1 MLLRRASRVESACVP
16 AFQACIVSCYLH
28 YCVLTLQLWLNG
40 NRLSGALPEAARESF
55 NLNMLILEDNALTG
69 RIPLSWTEFSNLSV
83 LRVGG
88 NKGLQPHREVELVL
102 GKKWKTFD
110 NAAQV

>member
-1 MLLRRASRVESACVP
+1 MADETKLVEPVRLSSLNGFFC
-16 AFQACIVSCYLH
+16 S
-28 YCVLTLQLWLNG
+28 LQLWLNG
-40 NRLSGALPEAARESF
+40 NRLSGALPEAARDSF

-88 NKGLQPHREVELVL
+88 NRGLKPHREVELVL